1 MGSSIRVI
9 GDYHIFWPDAVG
21 VMAAPTTPVPSLDGS
36 RLVFLKAQGY
46 AQVLRMAL
54 AGLSSCSSTWR
65 TAVLRRRFIFR
76 NFLWITSSFWT
87 TLHLY
92 QPQEE
97 TTTRKLNCAWL
108 DLLQKLVSKG
118 FCFGSRKQC
127 LTLM

>member
-54 AGLSSCSSTWR
+54 AVCPAAAPRGALLFSGAGLFSDISC
-65 TAVLRRRFIFR
+65 
-76 NFLWITSSFWT
+76 
-87 TLHLY
+87 
-92 QPQEE
+92 
-97 TTTRKLNCAWL
+97 
-108 DLLQKLVSKG
+108 G
-118 FCFGSRKQC
+118 
-127 LTLM
+127 